1 MKYPVQSLCAAA
13 ALCLLAACAEDGRY
27 VVHARYHYSGPPI
40 FYDDFYGPY
49 VGGYWGP
56 DNVFI
61 FKDKDGREHRDDGGH
76 FRTEDAPGFHAV
88 RPIGRRH

>member
-1 MKYPVQSLCAAA
+1 MKFLVPSLCAVA
-13 ALCLLAACAEDGRY
+13 ALSLLAGCADDGRY
-27 VVHARYHYSGPPI
+27 VVHAGYSGPPI

-61 FKDKDGREHRDDGGH
+61 FKDKDGRDRRDDERH
-76 FRTEDAPGFHAV
+76 FRTVETPGFHAV
-88 RPIGRRH
+88 RPMGGRRH